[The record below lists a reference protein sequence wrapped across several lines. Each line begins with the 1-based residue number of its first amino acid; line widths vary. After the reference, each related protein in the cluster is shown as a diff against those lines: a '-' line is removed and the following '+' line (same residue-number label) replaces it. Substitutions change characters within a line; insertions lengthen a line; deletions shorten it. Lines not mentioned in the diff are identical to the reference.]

1 MSKKG
6 IKDISWKAKELL
18 EKLMIL
24 QLVSKK
30 GLLINVA
37 RIWLWFEQW
46 FFILANIY
54 KNKID
59 IDIGYYMF
67 IFQLSSS
74 EVSFFL
80 RIFGWLGW

>member
-1 MSKKG
+1 
-6 IKDISWKAKELL
+6 
-18 EKLMIL
+18 MIL